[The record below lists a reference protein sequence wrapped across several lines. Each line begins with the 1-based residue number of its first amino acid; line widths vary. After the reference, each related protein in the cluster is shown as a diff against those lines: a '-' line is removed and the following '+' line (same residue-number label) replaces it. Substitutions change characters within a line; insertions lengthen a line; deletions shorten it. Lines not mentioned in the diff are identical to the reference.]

1 MKFWT
6 SKSLTSFCCKLFA
19 SGKDNNYVQNINFS
33 YQNRESMN
41 RKSLKHRP
49 LFIVAVVSLI
59 GIVAFQVFRS
69 GIMNQNNNLMK
80 IEVGSKIPS
89 FALLDQD
96 GNLFDINEIVGKKN
110 LVIYF
115 YPKDDT
121 PGCTKEACS
130 FRDQF
135 EVFRDAGAEVIGI
148 SSDSVKSHKNFALK
162 HRLQFQLLSDVDKT
176 VRKAFGV
183 PTDFLGLLPG
193 RVTYIVDKAG
203 VVQNVFN
210 SQFNADK
217 HVEEALRVLKN
228 LEKK

>member
-1 MKFWT
+1 
-6 SKSLTSFCCKLFA
+6 
-19 SGKDNNYVQNINFS
+19 
-33 YQNRESMN
+33 MN

-49 LFIVAVVSLI
+49 LFIVAAISLI
-59 GIVAFQVFRS
+59 GIVAFLVFWS
-69 GIMNQNNNLMK
+69 GILNQNNNLMK
-80 IEVGSKIPS
+80 IEKGSKIPS
-89 FALLDQD
+89 FALHDQD
-96 GNLFDINEIVGKKN
+96 GNLFDINEVLGKKN

-148 SSDSVKSHKNFALK
+148 SSDSEKSHKNFAIK
-162 HRLQFQLLSDVDKT
+162 HRLQFRLLSDENKA

-203 VVQNVFN
+203 IVQNVFN

-217 HVEEALRVLKN
+217 HVDEALRVLKN